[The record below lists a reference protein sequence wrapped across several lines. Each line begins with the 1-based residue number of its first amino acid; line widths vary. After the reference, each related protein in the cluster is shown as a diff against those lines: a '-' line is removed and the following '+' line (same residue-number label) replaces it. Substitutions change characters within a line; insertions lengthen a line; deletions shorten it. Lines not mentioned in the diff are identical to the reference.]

1 VALYTTNRLLVI
13 SIKNLDGWG
22 LKITIILDQ
31 RSGFGGDEY
40 FSNFDETL
48 NQKISGFQKL

>member
-1 VALYTTNRLLVI
+1 VAFYTTNRLLVI